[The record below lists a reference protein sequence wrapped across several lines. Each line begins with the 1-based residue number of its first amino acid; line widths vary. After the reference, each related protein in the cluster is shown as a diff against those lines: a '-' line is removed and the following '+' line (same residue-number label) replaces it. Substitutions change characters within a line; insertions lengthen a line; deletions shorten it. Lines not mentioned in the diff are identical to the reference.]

1 MHNHFK
7 CTVLGDLNISFDK
20 MKKSNHYPIWRR
32 EIKTIFK
39 NFGLKDI
46 VKSFHERPSPTHST
60 KRNEGP

>member
-1 MHNHFK
+1 MHNHFE
-7 CTVLGDLNISFDK
+7 CIVLGDLNISFDK
-20 MKKSNHYPIWRR
+20 MKKSNHYPIWRC

-46 VKSFHERPSPTHST
+46 VKFFHEHPSPTHST